1 MHETILEHE
10 IRVGSDRQ
18 FGFVFAAFFF
28 ILGSYPALKAEPNV
42 GCLAISG
49 LFLLVTLAYPR
60 ALHPLN
66 VLWHRFGLLLAKFTQ
81 PVILGALFFLVLT
94 PIGLIAA
101 WVRGDALNRKFP
113 TTKPTLWKQRKTPF
127 KADNFKEQF

>member
-18 FGFVFAAFFF
+18 FGLVFAAFFF
-28 ILGSYPALKAEPNV
+28 LLGVYPALKTGPNA

-49 LFLLVTLAYPR
+49 LFLLITLVYPR

-66 VLWHRFGLLLAKFTQ
+66 VLWHRFGLLLAIFTQ
-81 PVILGALFFLVLT
+81 PIILGALFFLVLT
-94 PIGLIAA
+94 LLDFWQPG
-101 WVRGDALNRKFP
+101 
-113 TTKPTLWKQRKTPF
+113 
-127 KADNFKEQF
+127 